1 MNLIT
6 IYETKD
12 YKVEIEEAT
21 LKFLEF
27 IANSEI
33 RLNPIAAEHIVYT
46 ILDKIANDFEL
57 KDKKVIT
64 TAKVPI
70 LNRNKI
76 FDLSETYQGL
86 EDALLLLSECFDQTK
101 GQVTQEWKN
110 NLSLYIKSHYI
121 LTYSKK
127 CDIIFFDKKDVGV
140 SGAIVLLD
148 GDKLLI
154 LPISL
159 NEDDFYQKLC

>member
-1 MNLIT
+1 MTLIT
-6 IYETKD
+6 VYEANN
-12 YKVEIEEAT
+12 YKIEIEESA

-33 RLNPIAAEHIVYT
+33 RLNPIATEHIVYT
-46 ILDKIANDFEL
+46 ILDKISNNFEL

-64 TAKVPI
+64 TAKIPI

-76 FDLSETYQGL
+76 FNLSEAYQGL
-86 EDALLLLSECFDQTK
+86 EDALLLLSECFDQTR
-101 GQVTQEWKN
+101 GQLTQEWKS

-127 CDIIFFDKKDVGV
+127 CDIIFFDKKDMGV

>member
-1 MNLIT
+1 MRVTVCERNG
-6 IYETKD
+6 
-12 YKVEIEEAT
+12 YKVEIEKTA
-21 LKFLEF
+21 LDFLEF
-27 IANSEI
+27 LANTEI
-33 RLNPIAAEHIVYT
+33 RLNPVAAEYIVYT
-46 ILDKIANDFEL
+46 ILDKISKDFDL

-70 LNRNKI
+70 LRRHNI
-76 FDLSETYQGL
+76 FDLSETYCEL
-86 EDALLLLSECFDQTK
+86 EDALLLLSESFDATIGNTTK
-101 GQVTQEWKN
+101 EWKETV
-110 NLSLYIKSHYI
+110 SLYIKSHYI

-127 CDIIFFDKKDVGV
+127 CDIIFLDKKDMEV

-159 NEDDFYQKLC
+159 NEDDFY